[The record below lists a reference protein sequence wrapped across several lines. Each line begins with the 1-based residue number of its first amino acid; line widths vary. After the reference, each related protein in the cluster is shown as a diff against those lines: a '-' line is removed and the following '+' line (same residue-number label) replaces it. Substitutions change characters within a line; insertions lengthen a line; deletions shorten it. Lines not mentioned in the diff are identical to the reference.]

1 MSAAAAPAALAIFSL
16 AGLGHLAVRLGY
28 LLPLLGVGAE
38 SAGIPVPGEA
48 SLLASAVLAGTGQ
61 LTGWGVAA
69 AGFAG
74 AVLGDNLGYWAG
86 RRFGAR
92 LTRLPGLRRL
102 YTPAR
107 LAAAERLFTR
117 RSGLATVF
125 LARFVV
131 VLRVL
136 GGPLAGM
143 HHMPWPRFALANAA
157 GGAVWVGT
165 VVTVGL
171 LLGSNLHRAHALLTG
186 TGLAG
191 LLLAVIVIL
200 AAVTWRHRRHRNA
213 QRPGSARSCRTPLE
227 GDRDDRAATRP

>member
-1 MSAAAAPAALAIFSL
+1 MSAAAAPAAVAVFSL

-38 SAGIPVPGEA
+38 SAGIPVPGES
-48 SLLASAVLAGTGQ
+48 SLLLSAVLAGAGQ
-61 LTGWGVAA
+61 LSPWGVAA

-74 AVLGDNLGYWAG
+74 AVLGDNLGYWLG
-86 RRFGAR
+86 RRFGLR

-107 LAAAERLFTR
+107 LAAAERLFTG
-117 RSGLATVF
+117 RSGLAAVF
-125 LARFVV
+125 LARFIL

-157 GGAVWVGT
+157 GGAVWVGA
-165 VVTVGL
+165 VVTAGL
-171 LLGSNLHRAHALLTG
+171 LLGDNLHRAHALLTG
-186 TGLAG
+186 TGLVG
-191 LLLAVIVIL
+191 LVLAVSAIL
-200 AAVTWRHRRHRNA
+200 AAVTWRHRRRGV
-213 QRPGSARSCRTPLE
+213 RDPG
-227 GDRDDRAATRP
+227 